1 MQKTAFSIYDA
12 SAGSGKTYT
21 LVKEYLKIILLSK
34 KPDAYRN
41 ILAITFTNKA
51 VHEMKSR
58 VVENLSEFAKEN
70 PSEKAVQ
77 LMQNIQLETGLS
89 LATITEKA
97 KNIIKNLIHNYA
109 SFDIS
114 TIDKFTHKVI
124 RAFAHD
130 LNLPITFDVSLDTE
144 NLLNEAVDAIIAEAG
159 NDETLTNLLV
169 DFTMEKTDDDKSWD
183 VSREIMETGKLI
195 LNENNREEITHFQNK
210 KIEDFTIIKNKLNAL
225 SDEIENE
232 CVNLAIEALA
242 LIESNGIDMKS
253 FSGGYF
259 PKHLVS
265 IQEKKF
271 NPNNKTYHEAE
282 DIKINK
288 TAKDS
293 AQMESIV
300 PNLLAILATI
310 YAKFEKK
317 NFYEAFLKNIT
328 PLSLL
333 NTLSNELTK
342 IQKEQNILSISEFN
356 KLINEQIQNQPAPF
370 IYERLGEKYRHFF
383 IDEFQDTSE
392 MQWQNLIP
400 LIDNALSSE
409 DLNGERGSLL
419 LVGDPKQSIYRWR
432 GGKAEQFIEL
442 SKDKNP
448 FANPDKKLFS
458 LERNYRSYSQI
469 IEFNNDFFKFLSNE
483 FENEDYKDL
492 YANHSH
498 QKTNDKNGGYVS
510 ISFLPKYEKNTEN
523 YGEETTEKEDLF
535 LEATLKTIEKVKSNG
550 FANKDIVILTRKKN
564 QGTAIA
570 NFLTEKGIPI
580 LSSESLL
587 LGSSSEI
594 QFIIHFLNYLK
605 NKNNLEAKA
614 HFLYYLAQKNK
625 ENIAVH
631 DFISNGMEQKQE
643 VDFQKWLLDFNIE
656 ISFANI
662 RKKSLYEAVEL
673 IISKAISVEK
683 RNAYVQYFLDIV
695 LERDLK
701 SQAGISDFLNYWET
715 QKEKVSIPS
724 PEGNDAIR
732 IMTIHKSK
740 GLEFPVVIFPFASE
754 NYSQNKGEK
763 IWITADEEMVGLPKA
778 LVSKTAA
785 VENFGETA
793 SLIYKQKTQEDLLD
807 NVNVLYVALTR
818 AEEQLHIISEM
829 QSISKTSGEYPN
841 NMASF
846 FIKFL
851 ISQHQ
856 FDENKLEYDFGN
868 DKRISKEKPFEDS
881 SKIIPQLTDILNP
894 KNIKIAQRESLMWN
908 TTQQKAIE
916 YGNILHEIL
925 SFVKTQNDVDL
936 ALTKAIENGLIIA
949 SQRETVEKTIIEII
963 NHPGLIDFF
972 TEENII
978 LNEKTIIQKEGNLIK
993 PDRMVLTST
1002 NEIYLLDYKTGSH
1015 QSKYTK
1021 QLENYQEAIEK
1032 MNYRVTKKALVYI
1045 GETLEVVFLLK

>member
-58 VVENLSEFAKEN
+58 VVESLSEFAKDK
-70 PSEKAVQ
+70 PSDKALQ
-77 LMQNIQLETGLS
+77 LMQHIEIETGLS

-144 NLLNEAVDAIIAEAG
+144 NLLNEAVDAIISEAG

-210 KIEDFTIIKNKLNAL
+210 KIEDFTIIKNKLSEL
-225 SDEIENE
+225 SNQMEDE
-232 CVNLAIEALA
+232 CANLAIEALT
-242 LIESNGIDMKS
+242 LIENNGIDLKS

-259 PKHLVS
+259 PKHLIS

-271 NPNNKTYHEAE
+271 NPNNKTYHEFE

-293 AQMESIV
+293 AIIESII
-300 PNLLAILATI
+300 PNLLSILATI

-317 NFYEAFLKNIT
+317 NFYDAFLKNIT

-400 LIDNALSSE
+400 LIDNALASE
-409 DLNGERGSLL
+409 ENGESGSLMI
-419 LVGDPKQSIYRWR
+419 VGDPKQSIYRWR

-442 SKDKNP
+442 SKDTNP
-448 FANPDKKLFS
+448 FVNPDKKLFS
-458 LERNYRSYSQI
+458 LEKNFRSYSQI
-469 IEFNNDFFKFLSNE
+469 IEFNNDFFQFLSNE
-483 FENEDYKDL
+483 FDNKDYKDL
-492 YANHSH
+492 YANHSF
-498 QKTNDKNGGYVS
+498 QKINDKIGGYVNL
-510 ISFLPKYEKNTEN
+510 SFLPKKEKNN
-523 YGEETTEKEDLF
+523 DFHDEETLEKGELF

-550 FANKDIVILTRKKN
+550 FANKDIVILIRKKN

-570 NFLTEKGIPI
+570 NYLTENNIPI

-587 LGSSSEI
+587 IDSSSEV
-594 QFIIHFLNYLK
+594 QFVIHFLNYLK

-614 HFLYYLAQKNK
+614 HFLYYLAQQNK
-625 ENIAVH
+625 ENVAVH
-631 DFISNGMEQKQE
+631 DFISRGMEQKNE
-643 VDFQKWLLDFNIE
+643 SDFQNWLFQYDFE

-673 IISKAISVEK
+673 IISKAISAEN
-683 RNAYVQYFLDIV
+683 RNAYLQYFLDIV

-701 SQAGISDFLNYWET
+701 NQAGISDFLNYWET
-715 QKEKVSIPS
+715 QKEKLSIPS
-724 PEGNDAIR
+724 PEGNDAVR

-740 GLEFPVVIFPFASE
+740 GLEFPVVIFPFAE
-754 NYSQNKGEK
+754 EDYSKGPKEK
-763 IWITADEEMVGLPKA
+763 IWITADEQTMGLPKV
-778 LVSKTAA
+778 LVDKSSK
-785 VENFGETA
+785 VESYGIEA
-793 SLIYKQKTQEDLLD
+793 STIYNQKKQEDLLD
-807 NVNVLYVALTR
+807 DINVLYVALTR
-818 AEEQLHIISEM
+818 AEEQLHVISQM
-829 QSISKTSGEYPN
+829 QSVNKSGDYPN

-846 FIKFL
+846 FIKFAINQNL
-851 ISQHQ
+851 
-856 FDENKLEYDFGN
+856 FEETKLEYEFGKN
-868 DKRISKEKPFEDS
+868 NRLS
-881 SKIIPQLTDILNP
+881 SPKTSVETPKIIPQLDNILNP

-925 SFVKTQNDVDL
+925 SFVKSKNDVNL
-936 ALTKAIENGLIIA
+936 AVTKAIENGLIIA
-949 SQRETVEKTIIEII
+949 SQREIVEKTIDEIV
-963 NHPGLIDFF
+963 NHIDLTGFF
-972 TEENII
+972 AEENKV

-993 PDRMVLTST
+993 PDRMVLTSSK
-1002 NEIYLLDYKTGSH
+1002 EIYLLDYKTGSH
-1015 QSKYTK
+1015 QAKYVQ
-1021 QLENYQEAIEK
+1021 QLENYQNAIEK
-1032 MNYRVTKKALVYI
+1032 MGYQVTKKALVYI
-1045 GETLEVVFLLK
+1045 GETLEVVNL

>member
-1 MQKTAFSIYDA
+1 MQKPAFSIYDA

-58 VVENLSEFAKEN
+58 VVESLSEFAREN

-210 KIEDFTIIKNKLNAL
+210 KIEDFTIIKNKLTEL

-232 CVNLAIEALA
+232 CVNLAIEALT
-242 LIESNGIDMKS
+242 LIESNGIDLKS
-253 FSGGYF
+253 FSRQTF
-259 PKHLVS
+259 PNHVQS
-265 IQEKKF
+265 IRDKKY
-271 NPNNKTYHEAE
+271 NPNNKTFHEFD
-282 DIKINK
+282 DIQINSK
-288 TAKDS
+288 AFDREII
-293 AQMESIV
+293 ESII
-300 PNLLAILATI
+300 PNLLAILSTI

-317 NFYEAFLKNIT
+317 NFYDAFLKNIT

-483 FENEDYKDL
+483 FENENYKDL

-498 QKTNDKNGGYVS
+498 QKTNDKNGGYVT
-510 ISFLPKYEKNTEN
+510 ISFLPKNEKNADNWED
-523 YGEETTEKEDLF
+523 EKVEKEDLF
-535 LEATLKTIEKVKSNG
+535 LEATLKTIEKVKSDG

-570 NFLTEKGIPI
+570 NFLTENDIPI

-587 LGSSSEI
+587 LGSSSEV
-594 QFIIHFLNYLK
+594 QFIVHFLNYLK

-614 HFLYYLAQKNK
+614 HFLYYLAHKNK
-625 ENIAVH
+625 EKIAVH
-631 DFISNGMEQKQE
+631 DFISSGMEQKE
-643 VDFQKWLLDFNIE
+643 EADFQKWLFDYDFE
-656 ISFANI
+656 ISFTTI

-673 IISKAISVEK
+673 IISKAISIEK
-683 RNAYVQYFLDIV
+683 RNAYVQYFLDVV

-701 SQAGISDFLNYWET
+701 NQAGISDFLNYWET
-715 QKEKVSIPS
+715 QKEKLSIPS

-740 GLEFPVVIFPFASE
+740 GLEFPVVIFPFAE
-754 NYSQNKGEK
+754 EDYSKGPKEK
-763 IWITADEEMVGLPKA
+763 IWINADEKTIGLPKV
-778 LVSKTAA
+778 LVDKSSK
-785 VENFGETA
+785 VEGFGKDA
-793 SLIYKQKTQEDLLD
+793 SKVYNQKKQEDLLD
-807 NVNVLYVALTR
+807 DINILYVALTR
-818 AEEQLHIISEM
+818 AEEQLHVISQM
-829 QSISKTSGEYPN
+829 QSISKSTGNYPK

-846 FIKFL
+846 FITFL
-851 ISQHQ
+851 SSQNL
-856 FDENKLEYDFGN
+856 FDENKLDYEFGN
-868 DKRISKEKPFEDS
+868 STKLS
-881 SKIIPQLTDILNP
+881 SKKANAETPKTIPQLTEILNP

-916 YGNILHEIL
+916 YGTILHEIL
-925 SFVKTQNDVDL
+925 SFVKTKNDVDL
-936 ALTKAIENGLIIA
+936 ALIKAIENGLIIA
-949 SQRETVEKTIIEII
+949 SQRETVEKTIMEII
-963 NHPGLIDFF
+963 NHPDLIAFF
-972 TEENII
+972 AEENLV

-1015 QSKYTK
+1015 QSKYTQ
-1021 QLENYQEAIEK
+1021 QLENYQDAIEK

-1045 GETLEVVFLLK
+1045 GETLEVVNL